1 MLRTNPF
8 HFIRSGR
15 AVPNPFGV
23 DHNGGAEL
31 TLIQTARAIHSNP
44 TFPVPALSCGL
55 EPGVDVLST
64 ASHTATTAVAF
75 VPVVKADKD
84 VVFVDR
90 HGRENMQLTRL
101 CPRSNDLRS
110 SMASAKRP

>member
-23 DHNGGAEL
+23 DHNGGTKLALVE
-31 TLIQTARAIHSNP
+31 TARAIHSNP
-44 TFPVPALSCGL
+44 TLPIPFLPGGL
-55 EPGVDVLST
+55 EPRVDVLST
-64 ASHTATTAVAF
+64 ASHTATAAVTF

-101 CPRSNDLRS
+101 CPRSNDLRPL
-110 SMASAKRP
+110 MGSAKHP